1 MLSYEY
7 LRLYV
12 NAFAYQATLNRAVAR
27 LSKDLAVG
35 ERFQGPQGLLFANAA
50 ATPDARFIYEAL
62 DAAKS
67 LIGTFN
73 SFIDPV
79 QCLRYMP
86 LKYYLYVIYAA
97 VFLFKVRTCSVRS
110 KLFIFIR
117 CRLKLPE
124 LSDCRLLQAF
134 VVLSRRR

>member
-1 MLSYEY
+1 
-7 LRLYV
+7 V

-27 LSKDLAVG
+27 LSRDLAPG
-35 ERFQGPQGLLFANAA
+35 EKLQGPQGLLFPNAA
-50 ATPDARFIYEAL
+50 STPDARFIYEAL

-79 QCLRYMP
+79 ECLRYMP

-97 VFLFKVRTCSVRS
+97 VFLFKVS
-110 KLFIFIR
+110 F
-117 CRLKLPE
+117 LP
-124 LSDCRLLQAF
+124 STR
-134 VVLSRRR
+134 